1 MLISG
6 LILSWDFK
14 CHLESPLSETKNPKP
29 ETFFSNSVKTEISLR
44 FWILEL
50 TKKVLK
56 KYRFDLIG
64 FQMTSFNISGNRPA
78 DRTPGKSSS
87 NLSQVQKF
95 AFFRRKS
102 ANLAKF
108 VPNDHSFHVTQEC
121 QFEIKNGLIGFKSVR
136 WRYFRFL
143 WWQLWFWN
151 YLKSGLVDY

>member
-78 DRTPGKSSS
+78 DRTSGKSSS

-95 AFFRRKS
+95 AFLS
-102 ANLAKF
+102 NSQTCAKW
-108 VPNDHSFHVTQEC
+108 PLIPYDSGMRIRN
-121 QFEIKNGLIGFKSVR
+121 KNGLIGFKSVR